1 MRARCLHSSLD
12 LCSLLVY
19 LLVDV
24 LVVVRALPTR
34 VAYKLH
40 ASCNTFI

>member
-12 LCSLLVY
+12 LFSLLVY
-19 LLVDV
+19 LL
-24 LVVVRALPTR
+24 VRALPTR

>member
-19 LLVDV
+19 L